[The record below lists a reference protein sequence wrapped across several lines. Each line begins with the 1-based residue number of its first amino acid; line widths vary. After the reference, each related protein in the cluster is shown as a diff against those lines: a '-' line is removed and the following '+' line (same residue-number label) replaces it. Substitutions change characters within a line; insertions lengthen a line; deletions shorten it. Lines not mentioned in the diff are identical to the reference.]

1 RSTVLCAEGKGEW
14 REVKALDP
22 RNAVSVDLAG
32 VRPGYLPKTGVE
44 QQFAKVP
51 SSGTSCSGGRTLG
64 RCLSI
69 ASHPESGK
77 TRQSK
82 NSHNNQLRT
91 KHRELEWTTQLASKY
106 TMSRT
111 EQTQK
116 V

>member
-1 RSTVLCAEGKGEW
+1 STKTARKTASPHLKRSTVLCAEGKGEW

-51 SSGTSCSGGRTLG
+51 SSGGRTLG
-64 RCLSI
+64 RCLSN

-77 TRQSK
+77 QGK
-82 NSHNNQLRT
+82 VRT
-91 KHRELEWTTQLASKY
+91 VTKTN
-106 TMSRT
+106 
-111 EQTQK
+111 
-116 V
+116 

>member
-1 RSTVLCAEGKGEW
+1 GKGEW

-32 VRPGYLPKTGVE
+32 VRPGYFPKTGVE

-64 RCLSI
+64 RCLFI

-77 TRQSK
+77 TRQ
-82 NSHNNQLRT
+82 
-91 KHRELEWTTQLASKY
+91 
-106 TMSRT
+106 
-111 EQTQK
+111 
-116 V
+116 